1 MKAIILAGGESR
13 RFGRPKAFAEV
24 EGQMFYQRIIKV
36 LESTNMFNDILIST
50 NNQLKNQ
57 FDHTNVVVDTEEHK
71 GKGTLAGIFT
81 AMQQYPD
88 EELFFVVSVDTPM
101 ISERAINQLYQ
112 FMVSHLIDDQI
123 DIATVKASGRYIP
136 TIGFYSPKTK
146 AVIEDILESD
156 DYSFK
161 QLYNQMNID
170 WIKVE
175 DIKAPSYWYYNINSQ
190 QDLDT
195 LKQQLS

>member
-13 RFGRPKAFAEV
+13 RFGRPKAFAKV

-36 LESTNMFNDILIST
+36 LESTNMFNDIVIST

-57 FDHTNVVVDTEEHK
+57 FDHSNVVVDTEEHK
-71 GKGTLAGIFT
+71 GKGPLAGILT

-88 EELFFVVSVDTPM
+88 KELFFVVSVDTPM

-123 DIATVKASGRYIP
+123 DIVTVKAEGRFIP

-146 AVIEDILESD
+146 VVIEDILESD
-156 DYSFK
+156 DFSFK

-195 LKQQLS
+195 LEQQLS

>member
-71 GKGTLAGIFT
+71 GKGPLAGIFT

-136 TIGFYSPKTK
+136 TIGFYRPKTK

>member
-1 MKAIILAGGESR
+1 M
-13 RFGRPKAFAEV
+13 
-24 EGQMFYQRIIKV
+24 
-36 LESTNMFNDILIST
+36 
-50 NNQLKNQ
+50 
-57 FDHTNVVVDTEEHK
+57 VVDTEEHK
-71 GKGTLAGIFT
+71 GKGPLAGILT
-81 AMQQYPD
+81 AMQQYPE

-146 AVIEDILESD
+146 PVIEDILESD

-170 WIKVE
+170 
-175 DIKAPSYWYYNINSQ
+175 
-190 QDLDT
+190 
-195 LKQQLS
+195 

>member
-71 GKGTLAGIFT
+71 GKGPLVGIFT

>member
-57 FDHTNVVVDTEEHK
+57 FDHTKVVVDTEEHT
-71 GKGTLAGIFT
+71 GKGPLAGIFT

>member
-36 LESTNMFNDILIST
+36 LESTNMFNDIVIST

-57 FDHTNVVVDTEEHK
+57 FDHQNVVVDTEEHK
-71 GKGTLAGIFT
+71 GKGPLAGILT
-81 AMQQYPD
+81 AMQQYPE

-146 AVIEDILESD
+146 PVIEDILESD